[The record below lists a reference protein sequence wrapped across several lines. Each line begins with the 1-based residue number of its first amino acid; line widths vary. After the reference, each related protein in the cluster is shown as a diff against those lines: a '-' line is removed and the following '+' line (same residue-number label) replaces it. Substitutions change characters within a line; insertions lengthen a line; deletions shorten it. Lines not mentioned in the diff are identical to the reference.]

1 MLRAVIFDMDE
12 TLIDWSRREGE
23 WADVSREHL
32 RPIYEYLKSE
42 GYRLP
47 ALDKVVQIY
56 GDRTR
61 EAWNAMNPPHWE
73 CPPQFSVLHQVF
85 ADLGLDLDELDL
97 QRLDGLFAWDAIPGV
112 RPFADAVE
120 VLHTLR
126 SAGLRTGLLT
136 NAMMPMRMRDA
147 ELRAYGLLDYLDVRL
162 TAGDIGKFKPHPEVF
177 RVILQRLGVSPANA
191 IFVGDSPQHD
201 VAGAQAVGMRA
212 IWVRRADAVLTD
224 SIKPN
229 AVVDSLGGILK
240 VLDFWYPGW
249 R

>member
-12 TLIDWSRREGE
+12 TLIDWSRRRGE
-23 WADVSREHL
+23 WNDISREHL
-32 RPIYEYLKSE
+32 RPIYNHLKSE

-47 ALDKVVQIY
+47 SLDKVVQKY
-56 GDRTR
+56 GERTR
-61 EAWNAMNPPHWE
+61 EAWNAMNPPHWD
-73 CPPQFSVLHQVF
+73 CPPQFSVLHQVLV
-85 ADLGLDLDELDL
+85 DLGLSLDEINL
-97 QRLDGLFAWDAIPGV
+97 QLLEELFAWDAIPGV
-112 RPFADAVE
+112 EPFEDAVE

-162 TAGDIGKFKPHPEVF
+162 TAGDVGKFKPHPQVF
-177 RVILQRLGVSPANA
+177 RVVLEQLGVSPVNA
-191 IFVGDSPQHD
+191 VFVGDSPQHD

-229 AVVDSLGGILK
+229 AIVDSLSSILSI
-240 VLDFWYPGW
+240 LDVWYPGW

>member
-12 TLIDWSRREGE
+12 TLIDWSKRQGE
-23 WADVSREHL
+23 WADISREHL
-32 RPIYEYLKSE
+32 RPIYNHLKSE

-47 ALDKVVQIY
+47 SLDQVVQMY

-61 EAWNAMNPPHWE
+61 QAWNAMNPPHWD
-73 CPPQFSVLHQVF
+73 CPPQFSVLHQVL
-85 ADLGLDLDELDL
+85 ADLDLSLNKTDL
-97 QRLDGLFAWDAIPGV
+97 RRLEELFAWDAIPGV
-112 RPFADAVE
+112 RPFEDTID
-120 VLHTLR
+120 VLRTLR
-126 SAGLRTGLLT
+126 SAELRTGLLT

-177 RVILQRLGVSPANA
+177 RVILERLDVPPVNA

-224 SIKPN
+224 SIRPN
-229 AVVDSLGGILK
+229 AVVDSLSGILAI
-240 VLDFWYPGW
+240 LDFWYPGW